1 MSMNDLIESMLVL
14 NEWTEGREEHTD
26 NTADGI
32 RTSAYGVVI
41 DPNLDPKSAAGKAF
55 IRNKQ
60 VAEKLGFDIEELTN
74 EQAREVAGT
83 IIEEDTLKLSKQ
95 IDGWDDLEMPYKLFL
110 MDAKFN
116 TGVTYKQFA
125 KQALKYQDDPT
136 EDNLRAL
143 IKQSTRKQQIE
154 KGKPSV
160 RTEGLDNRSTKILLA
175 GGVLEDED
183 QAREMGLTLTTR
195 TGFADRHRLDNI
207 LADIRQAEAEVDA
220 EEEEM
225 MDVEAPEESIQASSM
240 DSGLIVPEED
250 DLFTDSVTGASIV
263 EQVFSDPL
271 PIMEEPIEEEYIPT
285 GRLTPAQRRS
295 RIGARLREQRK
306 RREEAEL
313 LKAANREFLPDEE
326 TTLGDGLFAGSRA
339 AQAID
344 VPMYRRKGLFKR

>member
-1 MSMNDLIESMLVL
+1 MSMNDLVESMLVL

-55 IRNKQ
+55 IRNKR
-60 VAEKLGFDIEELTN
+60 VAEQLGYDIEELTN

-95 IDGWDDLEMPYKLFL
+95 IDGWEDLDMPYKLFL

-116 TGVTYKQFA
+116 TGATYKQFA

-154 KGKPSV
+154 KGQPSV

-175 GGVLEDED
+175 GGILENED

-207 LADIRQAEAEVDA
+207 LADIRQAEAEV

-225 MDVEAPEESIQASSM
+225 MDVEAPEEAVQAASL
-240 DSGLIVPEED
+240 DSGMIVPEEE
-250 DLFTDSVTGASIV
+250 DLLTDSVTGASVV
-263 EQVFSDPL
+263 EQVFG
-271 PIMEEPIEEEYIPT
+271 EPVPVEEEYVPT
-285 GRLTPAQRRS
+285 GRLTPMQRRTNI
-295 RIGARLREQRK
+295 RRRLDEQRK
-306 RREEAEL
+306 RREENEL
-313 LKAANREFLPDEE
+313 LKAANREFLPEEE
-326 TTLGDGLFAGSRA
+326 TTLGSGLFAGSRA
-339 AQAID
+339 AQKIN
-344 VPMYRRKGLFKR
+344 VPRYRRKGLFRR